1 MSPLRARAWPSG
13 SNSDPPSIDPMN
25 DVPDPADRRY
35 ADAET
40 ALILKRAAE
49 LQGTAPPPTSP
60 TLTDLQQIA
69 DEAGIEPRYVRQA
82 AAELAAAPQGG
93 GIAPSSTSL
102 RLERVVAGEVPASS
116 LDAVVEAIRS
126 ATGMAG
132 HATVLGRGLT
142 WTSAV
147 PGQPAP
153 PRAITITVSSV
164 DGQTVLR
171 GDESMARVASDY
183 LGTGVASALI
193 GGFGAVAATGGD
205 PSVGVIAAA
214 VAWAGGSLFAALR
227 LRQRTT
233 DRHREELAEMLDR
246 VAERSAGLISGR

>member
-1 MSPLRARAWPSG
+1 
-13 SNSDPPSIDPMN
+13 MN
-25 DVPDPADRRY
+25 DAPDPTDRRY

-49 LQGTAPPPTSP
+49 LQGTAEPPTSP

-82 AAELAAAPQGG
+82 AAELAASSHGG
-93 GIAPSSTSL
+93 AVATSSTSL
-102 RLERVVAGEVPASS
+102 RLQRAVAGEIPVSS
-116 LDAVVEAIRS
+116 FDALVEAIRS

-153 PRAITITVSSV
+153 PRAITITVSSA
-164 DGQTVLR
+164 DGQTTLR

-193 GGFGAVAATGGD
+193 GSFGAVAAAGGD

-214 VAWAGGSLFAALR
+214 VAWAGGSLIAAFR
-227 LRQRTT
+227 MRQRAA
-233 DRHREELAEMLDR
+233 DRHRAQLAEMLDR
-246 VAERSAGLISGR
+246 VAERSAILVSQAREPGSLPPAAP